1 MEAVKH
7 RHNENREG
15 EIDQELSLTFPI
27 ALTATAKPIYRAA
40 LYIVSAHEVHL
51 RLRMH
56 LIASAAFFRPM
67 LHRFIGFRYGDVIAF
82 GDEKLPSDSGLPP
95 ASSRS

>member
-7 RHNENREG
+7 CHNENREG

-27 ALTATAKPIYRAA
+27 ALTAKPIYRAA

-67 LHRFIGFRYGDVIAF
+67 LHRLIGLSIW
-82 GDEKLPSDSGLPP
+82 
-95 ASSRS
+95 